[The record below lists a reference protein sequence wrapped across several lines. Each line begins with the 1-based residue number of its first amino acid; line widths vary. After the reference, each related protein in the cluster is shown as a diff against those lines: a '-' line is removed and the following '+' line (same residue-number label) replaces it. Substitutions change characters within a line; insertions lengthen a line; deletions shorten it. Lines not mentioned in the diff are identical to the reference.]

1 MEHQT
6 YGTRDTKVVALI
18 EENCGGTGTL
28 ISSPKQMSLATN
40 SEICDKNDGHGKLED
55 RLEFFQFGSM

>member
-1 MEHQT
+1 M
-6 YGTRDTKVVALI
+6 
-18 EENCGGTGTL
+18 L

-40 SEICDKNDGHGKLED
+40 SEICDKNDEHGKLED